1 MLTYPISIIN
11 IPAKWVICLHQK
23 AGLFFLRVM
32 NCGDTDIFLVQM
44 TPARLQ
50 QTGLAQQ
57 LMFLYILVGIQKQL
71 AIGMDGT
78 ILFSLSCEFT
88 EVGYMPSDKDW
99 EACIYQLDEAG
110 RPGEDVTFNMEED
123 EVPSTV
129 RPFVVLYTT
138 HALKKVSCVPWPCAD
153 HCPIVLGRSL
163 HHFDLLLLFV
173 CNGLQKRRSDG
184 LRAQDVAVF

>member
-1 MLTYPISIIN
+1 MRMCHWSGKRGFDD
-11 IPAKWVICLHQK
+11 AGVIERLHQRFC
-23 AGLFFLRVM
+23 APC
-32 NCGDTDIFLVQM
+32 CGAKQHGVQFHVF
-44 TPARLQ
+44 TNTVFWQGYPYF
-50 QTGLAQQ
+50 GE
-57 LMFLYILVGIQKQL
+57 
-71 AIGMDGT
+71 GMDGT
-78 ILFSLSCEFT
+78 TLFSLSCEFT